1 MKTSGFSRVVKYV
14 EPCMWLSLFLRDA
27 VPGSLEASTL
37 HILYTSIK
45 VPCFP
50 KSGGHIVCYT
60 RYSNMMN
67 SMIHGRKKDG
77 VR

>member
-1 MKTSGFSRVVKYV
+1 MLY
-14 EPCMWLSLFLRDA
+14 PA
-27 VPGSLEASTL
+27 ASLEASTL

-50 KSGGHIVCYT
+50 KSGGHIVCYI